1 VRGDRDKLA
10 SIRTRDEFA
19 RRVLRAG
26 LIVERFGVVGANLGE
41 RIATLIV
48 VYNQQVEEL
57 T

>member
-1 VRGDRDKLA
+1 
-10 SIRTRDEFA
+10 
-19 RRVLRAG
+19 VLRAG

-57 T
+57 A